1 MRMTQTTTV
10 HIRATPMQ
18 PKTGFAKLMAPNGAG
33 GPLAEAV
40 MTQVQHQLDNPTYV
54 ISEDEEIRRGQEA
67 WWRLKNN
74 LSWSDW
80 TAVRQFCLKAINIDL
95 AQQIKESQ
103 NSDAKA
109 TSCRFW
115 STRDC
120 APSPN
125 GVAIEFY
132 HPREHPHCLIHRIND
147 GARSG

>member
-1 MRMTQTTTV
+1 
-10 HIRATPMQ
+10 
-18 PKTGFAKLMAPNGAG
+18 
-33 GPLAEAV
+33 

-103 NSDAKA
+103 NSEAKA

-115 STRDC
+115 STRDVGGIRGATALVSDDATRISLSRYGILGWKDHDVKAKGGPDGFLLPT
-120 APSPN
+120 AP
-125 GVAIEFY
+125 
-132 HPREHPHCLIHRIND
+132 
-147 GARSG
+147 